1 MNEQDFINKKI
12 EKQCIIVD
20 SYKLN
25 PSNKSNFTINFDQ
38 NGYGGVFNNVIG
50 FRLKKAILRNNPIL
64 INGSNST
71 IELGGGIIR
80 YLVKTAYGFYTGSS
94 WAALLSG
101 SNWTANSDGSGS
113 GSSLSI
119 GTVTYNPVTNK
130 LEFDATGATF
140 KFTTYKDVSRL
151 LGFDPDT
158 SVDATSDT
166 SLNPIDITNHY
177 IDVVV
182 PEIPYIACK
191 KTHSGK
197 NVIDRI
203 PMIVSGGAI
212 QYYACDPS
220 DLQSHNYFFPI
231 KLSQITIQLYSDKE
245 DLLQSTDEHSSF
257 EFEVTLLK
265 NNKF

>member
-20 SYKLN
+20 SYKSN
-25 PSNKSNFTINFDQ
+25 PTDKSNFTINFDQ

-50 FRLKKAILRNNPIL
+50 FRLKKAILRNNPVL
-64 INGSNST
+64 INADNST
-71 IELGGGIIR
+71 IEIDSKIFTLNPA
-80 YLVKTAYGFYTGSS
+80 LYGFYTGSS
-94 WAALLSG
+94 WSNLLSNN
-101 SNWTANSDGSGS
+101 NWEEDGTG
-113 GSSLSI
+113 GY
-119 GTVTYNPVTNK
+119 VTNPGFTTSYDSTTNK
-130 LEFDATGATF
+130 LTFTGSTDDLN
-140 KFTTYKDVSRL
+140 FTNHSPVARL
-151 LGFDPDT
+151 LGFSPST
-158 SVDATSDT
+158 SRTLTNTDLSDF
-166 SLNPIDITNHY
+166 PIDLTNHY
-177 IDVVV
+177 VDVVV

-203 PMIVSGGAI
+203 PMTVSGGAI

-245 DLLQSTDEHSSF
+245 DLLHSTDEYSSF